1 VITKTITNR
10 TAQKQEKEEINE
22 LGLDFKSL
30 SKNPERQSIRSEK
43 FMRKIRG
50 SKDRQSIA
58 ESQRDYLY
66 SEAAYQELTILINQ
80 IEDPDNFEFYAQI
93 CEIHEKFKTCHME
106 HIVNYFNILV
116 NVLGNSKK

>member
-22 LGLDFKSL
+22 MGLDFKSL

-66 SEAAYQELTILINQ
+66 SEAAYQATSTFLS
-80 IEDPDNFEFYAQI
+80 
-93 CEIHEKFKTCHME
+93 TCWATAKSRSLKAS
-106 HIVNYFNILV
+106 I
-116 NVLGNSKK
+116 